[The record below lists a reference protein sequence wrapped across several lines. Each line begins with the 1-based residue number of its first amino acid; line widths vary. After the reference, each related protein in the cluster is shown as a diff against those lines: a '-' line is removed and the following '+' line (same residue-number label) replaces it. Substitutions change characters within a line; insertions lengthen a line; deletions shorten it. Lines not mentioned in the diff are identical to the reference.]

1 LNDEQRQE
9 LREKAAGSSPLASAG
24 LSPAINASL
33 VPAIKTDAPITSSS
47 QDRLNRT
54 GLATAIAR
62 AILTLDAKESVV
74 IGIYG
79 PWGTGKTS
87 LLNLLQEQLDE
98 TQSTIP
104 TLIMRFNPWDFSDQN
119 QLVAQFFNDLSAFLR
134 LHETIP
140 LLSKI
145 ADVVEEYGKL
155 LDPLARLVAP
165 RLAEISKLS
174 WLLFRKAKPR
184 LQRTNIDLKAQINSV
199 FRVVSAKLVILV
211 DDVDRLNAS
220 EIRQV
225 FQLVKLNANFTNT
238 VYVVAFNKA
247 SVEKALEEVSPGL
260 PGEYLEKIVQVAF
273 VLPPIGETKLTQLMT
288 EEFDHTLLWFKVP
301 QIDEQRFGNM
311 FFSGFRDYFRTLRD
325 VTRFFNLFRF
335 SLAMIAEDTNF
346 IDLAVIEAFALFESE
361 FFIAIQSHS
370 DLFVG
375 SIGYQ
380 DRQRKPSLTE
390 QYDKLLKAV
399 PEERRERVVSLCRF
413 LFPKMEYVY
422 SNTTYGPEWEQQ
434 WERDRRVASSRYF
447 PFYFQLAVPEG
458 EVSRVEMARALG
470 DATSVEH
477 FVAVLDDFNRS
488 GRFAPFVDLLRHF
501 VPDLEREKLLVIL
514 ESIFVYGDH
523 VSTTGTGAYG
533 MISDHLRFTSW
544 LLQDI
549 LDALKADRFGE
560 LIRKM
565 RGQPA
570 VYTIVNTTSFFR
582 QLLTQPDQAAHRQQ
596 KYPDL
601 GDAVVDEMTSIALDA
616 INSAARKSTL
626 SSAPNLPL
634 ILYRW
639 KEWGEASQVDEWID
653 STFLQHP
660 LGSIA
665 LLEHFSQPV
674 RSYGLGDRVAKVRTT
689 ISVKALADF
698 VDLNRLADL
707 LQVESKAE
715 ISEKQK
721 KLIKIFMRAKARI
734 DKGSSPE
741 SVDVM
746 FPRDDD
752 EDV

>member
-1 LNDEQRQE
+1 M
-9 LREKAAGSSPLASAG
+9 
-24 LSPAINASL
+24 NANL
-33 VPAIKTDAPITSSS
+33 VPAIKADTPITSSS

-62 AILTLDAKESVV
+62 AILALDAKESVV

-98 TQSTIP
+98 AQSTIP

-119 QLVAQFFNDLSAFLR
+119 QLVAQFFNELSAFLR

-165 RLAEISKLS
+165 RLAEVSKLS

-184 LQRTNIDLKAQINSV
+184 LQRTNIDLKAQIDSI
-199 FRVVSAKLVILV
+199 FRVASAKLVILV

-225 FQLVKLNANFTNT
+225 FQLIKLNANFTNT
-238 VYVVAFNKA
+238 VYVVAFHKA
-247 SVEKALEEVSPGL
+247 SVEEALKEISPGP

-273 VLPPIGETKLTQLMT
+273 VLPPIGETKLTELIS
-288 EEFDHTLLWFKVP
+288 EEFDDTLLWFKVP
-301 QIDEQRFGNM
+301 QIDKQRFGNM
-311 FFSGFRDYFRTLRD
+311 FFSGLRDYFRTLRD

-335 SLAMIAEDTNF
+335 ALAMIAEDTNF
-346 IDLAVIEAFALFESE
+346 IDLAVIEAFALFEPD
-361 FFIAIQSHS
+361 FFVAIQSHS
-370 DLFVG
+370 DLFVASVG
-375 SIGYQ
+375 HL
-380 DRQRKPSLTE
+380 DRERKTSLTE
-390 QYDKLLKAV
+390 QYDKLFKTI
-399 PEERRERVVSLCRF
+399 PEQRRERVVSLCRF

-422 SNTTYGPEWEQQ
+422 SNTTYGPEWENQ

-458 EVSRVEMARALG
+458 EVSRVEMATALG
-470 DATSVEH
+470 GATSVGY
-477 FVAVLDDFNRS
+477 FVAVLDDFNKS
-488 GRFAPFVDLLRHF
+488 GRFTAFVDLLRLF

-523 VSTTGTGAYG
+523 VSTTGMGAFG
-533 MISDHLRFTSW
+533 MISDHLRFASW

-549 LDALKADRFGE
+549 LDHLKAGRFTE
-560 LIRKM
+560 LISKM
-565 RGQPA
+565 RGRPA
-570 VYTIVNTTSFFR
+570 VYTIVVTTSFFQ

-601 GDAVVDEMTSIALDA
+601 EDAVVSQMKSVALDA
-616 INSAARKSTL
+616 IRSAARDITL

-634 ILYRW
+634 ILYQW
-639 KEWGEASQVDEWID
+639 KQWGDASEVGEWVDA
-653 STFLQHP
+653 TFLQHP
-660 LGSIA
+660 QGSIA
-665 LLEHFSQPV
+665 LLERFSQPV
-674 RSYGLGDRVAKVRTT
+674 RSYGLRDRVARVRTS
-689 ISVKALADF
+689 ISIKALADF

-707 LQVESKAE
+707 LQAENMAE
-715 ISEKQK
+715 INEEQK
-721 KLIKIFMRAKARI
+721 KLVKIFMRAKARI

-741 SVDVM
+741 SIDVM